1 MIEAVFA
8 VNCRICCLGL
18 HVTYLVN
25 TAILLQL
32 SKYYLLNC
40 SSIAVPIGHSLN
52 LNDLVFNATV
62 PLSTWTQLCYQCSVA
77 VLQSPLTLYLIPEH
91 RTMHTGSVFFFIK
104 CWPYTTNIHCIELLI
119 FFFIKGSHE
128 SICVFLLL
136 LQEDM
141 YFLKLELDPSWC
153 TVHWQLPL
161 KRTGS
166 GGMKV
171 LSLGHLIKS
180 CSFHFSLSCLLPPNC
195 HPPFFS
201 PQCMDHPKM
210 ITRDKIWHSRNIN
223 VWTFVLPPKNR
234 SNCSS

>member
-1 MIEAVFA
+1 
-8 VNCRICCLGL
+8 
-18 HVTYLVN
+18 
-25 TAILLQL
+25 
-32 SKYYLLNC
+32 
-40 SSIAVPIGHSLN
+40 
-52 LNDLVFNATV
+52 
-62 PLSTWTQLCYQCSVA
+62 
-77 VLQSPLTLYLIPEH
+77 
-91 RTMHTGSVFFFIK
+91 MHTGSVFFFIK
-104 CWPYTTNIHCIELLI
+104 CWPYTTNIHCIALLI
-119 FFFIKGSHE
+119 FFYE
-128 SICVFLLL
+128 PICGFLLL

-141 YFLKLELDPSWC
+141 YFLRLELDPSWC

-210 ITRDKIWHSRNIN
+210 ISKNRIWHSRNKTCELLCCLPKTDQM
-223 VWTFVLPPKNR
+223 VVLIPRKGIFYTVLWVCAELFDKELVMFTSLR
-234 SNCSS
+234 KR